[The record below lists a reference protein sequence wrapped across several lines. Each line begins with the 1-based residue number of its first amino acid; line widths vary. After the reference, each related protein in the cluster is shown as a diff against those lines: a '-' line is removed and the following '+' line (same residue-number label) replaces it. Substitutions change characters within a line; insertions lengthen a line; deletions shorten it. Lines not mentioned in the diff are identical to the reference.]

1 MIIIM
6 TQYKR
11 SKYWYENSNRNTA
24 LITKSIFL
32 NNNRENLLFK
42 FLQTNISI
50 IFAILCCVHKCN
62 QWSLY
67 FISSLFCKDK
77 YWTKQYIYI
86 YCLTWYIHCVHIY
99 RVRVMMFNIILFTI
113 FHLEYR
119 LKCCSLKLLVPRFT
133 RMNTSLTRTMHFG
146 PPEYNTTSWIHLSL
160 IFLSRV

>member
-6 TQYKR
+6 THYKR
-11 SKYWYENSNRNTA
+11 STYWCENSNRNTA

-32 NNNRENLLFK
+32 NNNIENLLFK
-42 FLQTNISI
+42 FLQTNISNCS
-50 IFAILCCVHKCN
+50 AILCCVHKCN

-67 FISSLFCKDK
+67 FISSLFCKNK
-77 YWTKQYIYI
+77 YWTKQYICIYIVGLDIYIVYI
-86 YCLTWYIHCVHIY
+86 YIGWELWCLTP
-99 RVRVMMFNIILFTI
+99 FFTI

-133 RMNTSLTRTMHFG
+133 RMNTNLTQTIHVG
-146 PPEYNTTSWIHLSL
+146 PPEYNTTSIHLSL